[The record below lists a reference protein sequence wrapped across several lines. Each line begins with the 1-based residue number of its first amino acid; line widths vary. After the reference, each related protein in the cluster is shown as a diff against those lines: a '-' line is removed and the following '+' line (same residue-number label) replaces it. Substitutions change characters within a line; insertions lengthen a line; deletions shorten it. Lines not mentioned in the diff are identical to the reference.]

1 MNESQSHDFV
11 AIASV
16 LNAAWEIQREYGQSN
31 LDFLSEFV
39 GSDGDDSTIGK
50 GSVDIQR
57 LHEKAKEY
65 FLMAEAI
72 RHQKGLC
79 DHAFKNAIHWL
90 ECMRIV
96 SVSPSSNTVAVKPS
110 KDILVDV
117 QNMLNDSLDE
127 GKALR
132 SLNAQFLAKKT
143 YYK

>member
-39 GSDGDDSTIGK
+39 SSDGDDSSIDK

-65 FLMAEAI
+65 FIA
-72 RHQKGLC
+72 GN
-79 DHAFKNAIHWL
+79 FK
-90 ECMRIV
+90 MDYVTMYSRT
-96 SVSPSSNTVAVKPS
+96 PYT
-110 KDILVDV
+110 
-117 QNMLNDSLDE
+117 
-127 GKALR
+127 G
-132 SLNAQFLAKKT
+132 
-143 YYK
+143 

>member
-39 GSDGDDSTIGK
+39 SSDGDDSSIDK

-72 RHQKGLC
+72 RHQNGLC

-90 ECMRIV
+90 ECMRIIT
-96 SVSPSSNTVAVKPS
+96 VSPSTNTVAVKTS
-110 KDILVDV
+110 KDILSNV
-117 QNMLNDSLDE
+117 QIMLNDSLDE
-127 GKALR
+127 AKALK